1 MVGELI
7 ADILEKSGFVKNTS
21 LKTAFVVQAMTSED
35 LLRKYLYEN
44 GFQIL
49 REKLVKDKGRIY
61 SIILAVYDGIPKNMS
76 ACSCILG
83 EKNIENPDAE
93 LFEAYADR
101 KIRILN
107 KTIAQLEK
115 NNMPCDDKK
124 RLAQELEQIK
134 LQCLNSLSK

>member
-1 MVGELI
+1 M
-7 ADILEKSGFVKNTS
+7 
-21 LKTAFVVQAMTSED
+21 
-35 LLRKYLYEN
+35 
-44 GFQIL
+44 

-61 SIILAVYDGIPKNMS
+61 SIILAAYDGIPKNMS
-76 ACSCILG
+76 ACSLILG

-134 LQCLNSLSK
+134 LQSLNSLSK